1 MINLFA
7 NDSQRLY
14 DVCSLGPLIF
24 GGPVVA
30 IIATAYTVY
39 LLGPHALFGMLVFIL
54 YYPVQ
59 YGVSLLTGT
68 NRLPLS
74 FKFQHTFYNSSQSRV
89 LSSTNDHRHRQ
100 ACHAYERTVNVRQTY
115 QNVCLGKAFLENNC
129 RYDKRIVLVLAQVKF
144 LKCRSL
150 YLTSGTNRYS

>member
-74 FKFQHTFYNSSQSRV
+74 FNTHFTIPRNPGYYR
-89 LSSTNDHRHRQ
+89 R
-100 ACHAYERTVNVRQTY
+100 RTIIVT
-115 QNVCLGKAFLENNC
+115 
-129 RYDKRIVLVLAQVKF
+129 DKRVTLMKELLTCVKLIKMYAWEKPF
-144 LKCRSL
+144 SKTIAGMISELS
-150 YLTSGTNRYS
+150 